1 MGWRKITNMKLGNII
16 EFIIKIIT
24 LGQGKKLANWVAKK
38 MGYEKCDC
46 DKRKKSLNSIKIKRW

>member
-24 LGQGKKLANWVAKK
+24 LGQGKRIATFIAKK
-38 MGYEKCDC
+38 LGYESCNCDN
-46 DKRKKSLNSIKIKRW
+46 RKEALNKIKIKRW